1 MKPGDLAILFL
12 LAAIWAASFLLAR
25 VVTPVLG
32 TFPQVEGRL
41 LLAGLIL
48 LVYLWWIGG
57 RLEFST
63 RWFEYLV
70 LGATNAA
77 IPFTLIAFSVLHINA
92 SMATILNALAPLF
105 SALIAAL
112 WLRERFTVGQVLGLQ
127 LGIVGVGILVGWS
140 PVALGPMVLLSIGAG
155 ILAALCFGFSTVFA
169 RRYSRGAP
177 LSTVTGQLLFGAML
191 LAAPAMATLPAE
203 PPSPS
208 ILRMF
213 LLLALVATALGNLL
227 FFHLINS
234 AGPTQAGSVGFLI
247 PAFGLLWGYVFLDEP
262 ITWSLFAGMAL
273 ILLSV
278 ALVNRVFS
286 RPATFR

>member
-1 MKPGDLAILFL
+1 MKLRDLAILFL

-25 VVTPVLG
+25 VVTPVMG

-41 LLAGLIL
+41 LLAGLL
-48 LVYLWWIGG
+48 LLLYLRWMGG

-105 SALIAAL
+105 SALIGVL
-112 WLRERFTVGQVLGLQ
+112 WLKERFTPGQILGLQ
-127 LGIVGVGILVGWS
+127 LGIAGVGILVGWS
-140 PVALGPMVLLSIGAG
+140 PVALSPMVLLAIGAG

-177 LSTVTGQLLFGAML
+177 LPTVTGQLLFGAVL
-191 LAAPAMATLPAE
+191 LVVPAMATLPAE
-203 PPSPS
+203 PPAPS
-208 ILRMF
+208 ILGMF

-227 FFHLINS
+227 FFHLINN

-247 PAFGLLWGYVFLDEP
+247 PAFGILWGYVFLDEP
-262 ITWSLFAGMAL
+262 LTFSLFAGMAL

-278 ALVNRVFS
+278 ALVNRVF
-286 RPATFR
+286 RKPKAL

>member
-1 MKPGDLAILFL
+1 MKLGNLAILFL

-25 VVTPVLG
+25 VVTPVMG

-41 LLAGLIL
+41 LLAGLL
-48 LVYLWWIGG
+48 LLLYLRWVGG
-57 RLEFST
+57 HLEFST

-77 IPFTLIAFSVLHINA
+77 IPFTLIAFSLLHINA

-105 SALIAAL
+105 TALIGVF
-112 WLRERFTVGQVLGLQ
+112 WLRERFSSSQVLGLL

-140 PVALGPMVLLSIGAG
+140 PVALSPMVLLAVGAG

-177 LSTVTGQLLFGAML
+177 LPTVTGQLLLGAVL
-191 LAAPAMATLPAE
+191 LAVPAAVTLPAE
-203 PPSPS
+203 PPTPS
-208 ILRMF
+208 ILGMF

-227 FFHLINS
+227 FFHLINA

-247 PAFGLLWGYVFLDEP
+247 PAFGILWGHLFLDEP
-262 ITWSLFAGMAL
+262 LTWSLFAGMAL

-278 ALVNRVFS
+278 ALVNRVFG
-286 RPATFR
+286 RFKTG